1 MSIDADPTI
10 RKEIATF
17 RADVEAMELPPPV
30 LIWLMWYV
38 QRLQNAIPSPSI
50 PCSFVPSPLMDCLA
64 IFFTEIFHETDN
76 VRKDIV
82 VVSSKSTSV
91 NQVFMMSRE
100 NWYPMSSL

>member
-30 LIWLMWYV
+30 LIWLMW
-38 QRLQNAIPSPSI
+38 
-50 PCSFVPSPLMDCLA
+50 FVPSPLMDCLA